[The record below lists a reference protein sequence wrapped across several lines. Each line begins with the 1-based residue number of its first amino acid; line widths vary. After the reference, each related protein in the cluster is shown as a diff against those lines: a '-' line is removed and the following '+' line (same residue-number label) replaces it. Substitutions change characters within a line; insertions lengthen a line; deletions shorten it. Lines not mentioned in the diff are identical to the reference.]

1 MSTKLPKFDGI
12 AEAVGAPAAE
22 YVDPKTLVPW
32 KNNPRKNDGEPVS
45 VVMKSIR
52 RFGFGAPIVAR
63 LANREIIGGHTRLKA
78 ALKLKLKVVPC
89 RFLDISEEEAH
100 ALALADNKT
109 NELADWDKDLLAAVM
124 GDLNA
129 AGVDLTAGTGFDDAE
144 VEKLLAHGD
153 IPPDEY
159 AGDDSDKME
168 DKFQVVVECEDER
181 QQAMLLER
189 LQGEGFEV
197 RALVG

>member
-1 MSTKLPKFDGI
+1 
-12 AEAVGAPAAE
+12 
-22 YVDPKTLVPW
+22 VP
-32 KNNPRKNDGEPVS
+32 V
-45 VVMKSIR
+45 
-52 RFGFGAPIVAR
+52 
-63 LANREIIGGHTRLKA
+63 
-78 ALKLKLKVVPC
+78 
-89 RFLDISEEEAH
+89 RFLDLSDEEAH

-109 NELADWDKDLLAAVM
+109 NEIAEWDKNLLAAVM

-159 AGDDSDKME
+159 AGDDSDQME
-168 DKFQVVVECEDER
+168 DKFQVVVDCEDER
-181 QQAMLLER
+181 QQAMLIER
-189 LQGEGFEV
+189 LHGEGFEV